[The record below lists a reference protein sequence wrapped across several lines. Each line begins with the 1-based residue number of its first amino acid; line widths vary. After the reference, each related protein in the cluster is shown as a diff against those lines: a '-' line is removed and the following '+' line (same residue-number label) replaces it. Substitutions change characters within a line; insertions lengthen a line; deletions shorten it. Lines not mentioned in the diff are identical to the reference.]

1 MKRNLEEDGR
11 IVEHSKGIGTV
22 TRGMVGAR
30 ARELAL
36 INGRSL
42 DQVLQSDWEQA
53 KRELRG
59 EEGLVPAETPAELLP
74 EAERWDPTPVS
85 TGHKVGEEFAYDE
98 QSDAERLIEQG
109 LAEAEHDRMV
119 EGTREGL
126 RREWE
131 S

>member
-1 MKRNLEEDGR
+1 MKRNLDEEGK

-22 TRGMVGAR
+22 NRGMVQTR

-36 INGRSL
+36 INGRSPN
-42 DQVLQSDWEQA
+42 QVSQSDWEQA
-53 KRELRG
+53 KRELLG
-59 EEGLVPAETPAELLP
+59 EEGLVPTETPAELLP

-85 TGHKVGEEFAYDE
+85 TGHKVGEESARDE
-98 QSDAERLIEQG
+98 QSDAERLFEQG

-119 EGTREGL
+119 QGTQEGL
-126 RREWE
+126 RRDRE